1 MKPVQIIAALMKLK
15 KMTENYHQGLEMLG
29 YCNSTFQGSCDFN
42 KTQKFSKFRKFSSEK
57 NQKSHSEFDELSFS
71 WGTVSADT
79 QLVHLQL
86 YLRVVHG
93 LLDSTSYIMSHQPTR
108 DAYLTVVLNQL
119 QFRTSIFLYFT
130 ILCM

>member
-1 MKPVQIIAALMKLK
+1 
-15 KMTENYHQGLEMLG
+15 MTENYHQGLEILG
-29 YCNSTFQGSCDFN
+29 YCNSTFHGSCDFN
-42 KTQKFSKFRKFSSEK
+42 KTQKFSKFRKFPSEK

-93 LLDSTSYIMSHQPTR
+93 LLDSTSYNMSHQPTL

-130 ILCM
+130 ILYKLYLFGGLYYF